1 MWRYWVA
8 SEDWRNELK
17 MSGSRSGGRTEEVE
31 EDGEWADEWAEVG
44 EWLLGGWA
52 EEWLPTPAFE
62 LAAAVTE
69 AEAAEAVIVVEV
81 LWEWLVG
88 EGVAINPGG
97 DGLS

>member
-1 MWRYWVA
+1 MRG
-8 SEDWRNELK
+8 R
-17 MSGSRSGGRTEEVE
+17 RSGGRTEEVE
-31 EDGEWADEWAEVG
+31 EDGEWAEEWAEVG

-52 EEWLPTPAFE
+52 EEWLATPVFE
-62 LAAAVTE
+62 LAAATD

>member
-1 MWRYWVA
+1 
-8 SEDWRNELK
+8 

-31 EDGEWADEWAEVG
+31 EEDGEWAEEWAEVG

-52 EEWLPTPAFE
+52 EERLATPVLE
-62 LAAAVTE
+62 LAAATE